1 MDFWVSKIILW
12 ISIEVLFVTGSSF
25 LRLYSLRYS
34 LFQKVCARDCLNNR
48 LNLLLFIGQ
57 KSDIQMRQRRRDA
70 LKEADVIILAGAV
83 CDFRLSY
90 GRTLGRKAKIIAINR
105 NKEQLYKVRFA
116 FKFNRVIY
124 SMICILYLKER

>member
-105 NKEQLYKVRFA
+105 NKEQLYKVCFA